1 MEEYAERYSK
11 LNASV
16 VREPTEWISTEI
28 AKRHA
33 LNKFE
38 GLSTKLLTYWA
49 LLEAERLPK
58 DSLKAVEA
66 IRTRVEKLD
75 LKWDNEEF
83 SRGLFSTDIGFNIFY
98 MPAPPSIG
106 AHQNFVLAYRLVAFL
121 YMQTYGRPKEIEKAR
136 KELGYG

>member
-1 MEEYAERYSK
+1 MDKHRNSEER
-11 LNASV
+11 
-16 VREPTEWISTEI
+16 
-28 AKRHA
+28 A

-121 YMQTYGRPKEIEKAR
+121 YMQTYGRLSKGATPQSTLLFIKNVALKEIEKAR